1 MFGFTQA
8 LLFYWVRQHAVIAA
22 LRSAFSHNCNLSY
35 LLRRRKSNN
44 IIVMTGGRILQVLKW
59 VQVWMLLAPTFLAHV
74 VQTQEQATS
83 ALTCPVPK
91 FDGLEF
97 PTCSIYED
105 SNTYNNNYNNGSHVD
120 PEPSVTA
127 SDPSS
132 STAAPENADVNEL
145 DAESLLDN
153 AKFLSFEDWKKQNL
167 AKNGQ
172 SADNVGSKRQGG
184 DISSE
189 RRTEARVMNNALD
202 ALGDDAEI
210 DLNFGGAFGSD
221 ASQPAAWESGN
232 PYDSGTVNTDGEPS
246 AVDGSV
252 DGVSGVGRRKDAGTT
267 CKERF
272 NYASFDCAATVL
284 RTNPQ
289 CSGSSSILIE
299 NKDSYMLNECRAKEK
314 FLILELC
321 DDILVDTIVLANYEF
336 FSSIFHTFK
345 VSVSD
350 RYPVKGDKW
359 KEFGIFEAKNTREVQ
374 AFAIENPLIWARYV
388 KIDFLTH
395 YGNEFYCPLSLV
407 RVHGTTMLEEYKN
420 EGDISRSD
428 EEILDEVAEEVA
440 MPVEVQPVQEEVTL
454 DHPSDNF
461 TLPMPVSDYLEYIS
475 PLNGSILEIAAL
487 NHFVSATA
495 TCSVDEYLVF
505 EVDTTSDKTHTSTSA
520 TGSPAAGGVNATIIA
535 LADSKASAD
544 RTEQP
549 TNSETNTAPR
559 IENQN
564 VTSRGSGSDSSMM
577 RTSIATGENSTS
589 TLEPTKV
596 APSPPPSPNPTTQE
610 SFFKS
615 VNKRLQML
623 ESNSSLSLLYI
634 EEQSRM
640 LRDAFS
646 KVEKRQLAKMNS
658 FLEDLNAT
666 VVEEIRN
673 LQSVYQS
680 LSTIVL
686 DDFEHQQREV
696 SSASTQLAI
705 LTNELVFQKRMT
717 ALSSVL
723 IMILFALI
731 LFPRGTGIVGIDL
744 PSMMAWSP
752 RPSSPAKVSRTPT
765 TGASSPALE
774 SETPT
779 PPPSNRSTSRKNKKK
794 THQRQCSNALH
805 HNSIKDLRNCSNPLA
820 HSPEDDIHIT
830 GYDNDGR
837 FRSLSDFSDSEINKI
852 PYTPFSP
859 DLRHMLGY
867 DAMRPNLRVAKQ
879 ASSSSS
885 PSPSPALS
893 LPSLQ
898 QDRPVSSPPVLKE
911 PPRLV
916 PATNSD
922 DNDGDSSDAESDASI
937 EPFPPFPSI

>member
-1 MFGFTQA
+1 
-8 LLFYWVRQHAVIAA
+8 
-22 LRSAFSHNCNLSY
+22 
-35 LLRRRKSNN
+35 
-44 IIVMTGGRILQVLKW
+44 MTGRRMIQVLRW
-59 VQVWMLLAPTFLAHV
+59 VQVWMLLAPTFLAHAV
-74 VQTQEQATS
+74 HIQDQATD
-83 ALTCPVPK
+83 ALICPISE
-91 FDGLEF
+91 FYGLEL

-105 SNTYNNNYNNGSHVD
+105 SSTYSYNKGSID

-132 STAAPENADVNEL
+132 STAASENADVNEL

-153 AKFLSFEDWKKQNL
+153 ANFLSFEDWKKQNL

-172 SADNVGSKRQGG
+172 SADNVGSRRQGS
-184 DISSE
+184 DISNE
-189 RRTEARVMNNALD
+189 RRTQARAMNNALD
-202 ALGDDAEI
+202 SLGDDAEI
-210 DLNFGGAFGSD
+210 ELNFGGAFGSD
-221 ASQPAAWESGN
+221 AAQPTVWESGN
-232 PYDSGTVNTDGEPS
+232 PYDNSAMNTDGEPS
-246 AVDGSV
+246 AVGGSA
-252 DGVSGVGRRKDAGTT
+252 DGVSAVGRRKDAGTT

-299 NKDSYMLNECRAKEK
+299 HKDSYMLNECRAKEK

-336 FSSIFHTFK
+336 FSSIFRTFK

-350 RYPVKGDKW
+350 RYPVKADKW
-359 KEFGIFEAKNTREVQ
+359 KELGIFEAKNTREVQ

-420 EGDISRSD
+420 EGDINHSD
-428 EEILDEVAEEVA
+428 EDMLDGIAEEVEMFVEEQDVA
-440 MPVEVQPVQEEVTL
+440 M
-454 DHPSDNF
+454 DHPSDNVI
-461 TLPMPVSDYLEYIS
+461 LPIPSSVSDYLEYMS
-475 PLNGSILEIAAL
+475 PLNGSVLEMAA
-487 NHFVSATA
+487 FDYSVSETA
-495 TCSVDEYLVF
+495 TCSADEYLAS
-505 EVDTTSDKTHTSTSA
+505 EIDATSNKTHPST
-520 TGSPAAGGVNATIIA
+520 PAAGSLVTGGLNSTVMAP
-535 LADSKASAD
+535 ADSKTTADRSRD

-549 TNSETNTAPR
+549 TTSESNTPPR
-559 IENQN
+559 IENQDA
-564 VTSRGSGSDSSMM
+564 TSRGSVSDSS
-577 RTSIATGENSTS
+577 IVPGEDFTS

-658 FLEDLNAT
+658 FLEELNAT
-666 VVEEIRN
+666 VVEEIKN

-723 IMILFALI
+723 IIILFALI

-765 TGASSPALE
+765 TGPSSPSLE
-774 SETPT
+774 SETST
-779 PPPSNRSTSRKNKKK
+779 SPPSNQSTATITNKKK
-794 THQRQCSNALH
+794 TTQRKCSNALH
-805 HNSIKDLRNCSNPLA
+805 HNSIKDLRNCSNALA
-820 HSPEDDIHIT
+820 HSSEEDIHIA
-830 GYDNDGR
+830 GYENDGR

-852 PYTPFSP
+852 PYTPFSS

-867 DAMRPNLRVAKQ
+867 DAVRPTLRVAKQ

-885 PSPSPALS
+885 PSPIPAISPS
-893 LPSLQ
+893 TLQ
-898 QDRPVSSPPVLKE
+898 QDRPVSSPPVLNE
-911 PPRLV
+911 ASRPV
-916 PATNSD
+916 TNGGEGGD
-922 DNDGDSSDAESDASI
+922 DMGDGKSDSST
-937 EPFPPFPSI
+937 EPFPPFPSN